1 MSLKREFNSSSF
13 VDVRVSTIFRFVLRF
28 FTYKNLHR
36 DFMGLHYF
44 CFNDMLLSPTHITG
58 KVFPGQ
64 KLIKIGDKDVE
75 GLDKSDM
82 AVLIIGDPGVP
93 S

>member
-1 MSLKREFNSSSF
+1 
-13 VDVRVSTIFRFVLRF
+13 
-28 FTYKNLHR
+28 
-36 DFMGLHYF
+36 MGLHYF
-44 CFNDMLLSPTHITG
+44 RFNDMLLSPTHITG

-64 KLIKIGDKDVE
+64 TLIKIGDKDVE